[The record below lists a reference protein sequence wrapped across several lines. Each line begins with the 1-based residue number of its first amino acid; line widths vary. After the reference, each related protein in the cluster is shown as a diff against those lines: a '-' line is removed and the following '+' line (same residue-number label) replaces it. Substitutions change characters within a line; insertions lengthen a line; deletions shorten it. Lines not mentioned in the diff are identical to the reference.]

1 MPLQNTNLIIQ
12 MAPIPATFAG
22 TPGDLAAAIVRRM
35 RIVSPTGTNFI
46 FIGDSEPPS
55 NVGPWLK
62 NGTQWWVFDEA
73 TKRYVPQDISE
84 AETKWFQTGST
95 IPTTVEPPVWLKT
108 TEGTTEVGP
117 AQGTPVGWY
126 LFNGAA
132 WLPFTELQDGEVTL
146 FKMADGVPGSIIVY
160 GADERPGLQT
170 IGSPGQ
176 FLGVNDSGTAPVY
189 RNLPATSLV
198 GLVSSNTLGPLTD
211 SSGYSAASQSVTI
224 TLSEDREALVY
235 AYANVNIAAAS
246 NQTTVVGLTVDGT
259 ERDSAFF
266 AEDSAGA
273 SPNASMV
280 TLMTRQ
286 TLISGNHT
294 IGATIAA
301 PGVFVDPVNNNGRL
315 PVKFLIQLL

>member
-1 MPLQNTNLIIQ
+1 MALQNTNLIIQ
-12 MAPIPATFAG
+12 MAPVPATFVG
-22 TPGDLAAAIVRRM
+22 TPGDLATVMVRRM

-46 FIGDSEPPS
+46 TISDVEPSS

-95 IPTTVEPPVWLKT
+95 VPTTVEPPVWLKT
-108 TEGTTEVGP
+108 TEGTTAVGP

-146 FKMADGVPGSIIVY
+146 FKLADGVPGSIIVF

-176 FLGVNDSGTAPVY
+176 FLGVNDAGTAPIY

-198 GLVSSNTLGPLTD
+198 GLLSPNILGPLTD
-211 SSGYSAASQSVTI
+211 SGGYDPNTQSVTI
-224 TLSEDREALVY
+224 TLSEDRETLVY
-235 AYANVNIAAAS
+235 CYGNVQIANAAEAIFALS
-246 NQTTVVGLTVDGT
+246 VDGT
-259 ERDSAFF
+259 ERDSASIRD
-266 AEDSAGA
+266 AAGTGTNSRSVA
-273 SPNASMV
+273 
-280 TLMTRQ
+280 TLMSRQ
-286 TLISGNHT
+286 TLIAGNHT
-294 IGATIAA
+294 LSASFPA
-301 PGVFVDPVNNNGRL
+301 PGVLVDPINNNGRL
-315 PVKFLIQLL
+315 PVKFVIQLL